1 MDIQEEN
8 DLVAIIKMQQTFGK
22 NSNAV
27 WAYLE
32 LFGISPL
39 RAKRKKLR
47 LLLEEMKSLFDSGSF
62 KFQKKIYRISH
73 DGMAEALNI
82 VAHRNFP
89 DHLEN
94 HNYLKKVMVGI
105 AEREAQAAG
114 VQAEKDLRQKEE
126 RLKVGH
132 RDPEQA
138 EVNKRRVQ
146 ELIKNIG

>member
-8 DLVAIIKMQQTFGK
+8 DLIAIIKMQQTFGK
-22 NSNAV
+22 SSNAV

-47 LLLEEMKSLFDSGSF
+47 LLLEEMKGLFDSGSF
-62 KFQKKIYRISH
+62 KFQKKIYRISQE
-73 DGMAEALNI
+73 GIAEALSV

-89 DHLEN
+89 DYLEN
-94 HNYLKKVMVGI
+94 HNYLKKVMIGI
-105 AEREAQAAG
+105 AERESQEAG
-114 VQAEKDLRQKEE
+114 RGAEQELRRKEE
-126 RLKVGH
+126 LLMAGQ
-132 RDPEQA
+132 RDPEKA
-138 EVNKRRVQ
+138 EANKRRIQ